1 MCNHRNMSRSKH
13 QTLKSVMNGQST
25 GQITAMFA
33 KRDHD
38 AMEWV
43 EKGAIKRHTL
53 RGRRDGRK
61 APADA
66 DGHVAAPDDRRS

>member
-13 QTLKSVMNGQST
+13 QTLKSVMNGQSK

-33 KRDHD
+33 ERDHD

-43 EKGAIKRHTL
+43 EKGAIKRDTYEEGVTVEKL
-53 RGRRDGRK
+53 RQMLTGT
-61 APADA
+61 
-66 DGHVAAPDDRRS
+66 